1 MSDIREKNKEDNLYH
16 CIHCDKTYKTYKP
29 FFTHEQKCIITN
41 EVLTT
46 NISHEE
52 PPTNC
57 SFNDTA
63 TITMREHQD
72 IVRKLEEKNTELA
85 NLFILAFNLNT
96 KIIERLELY
105 EKVELT
111 DESIDSI

>member
-1 MSDIREKNKEDNLYH
+1 MSEIREKNKEDNLYH
-16 CIHCDKTYKTYKP
+16 CMHCDKTYKTYKP

-52 PPTNC
+52 PHTNL
-57 SFNDTA
+57 SINETA

-72 IVRKLEEKNTELA
+72 IVRKLEEKNTELV
-85 NLFILAFNLNT
+85 NLINLAFNINT

-105 EKVELT
+105 EKDEST
-111 DESIDSI
+111 DESTDSI